1 MKRIILAYCRCFY
14 SMQLKADRRISLSPG
29 RKTHD
34 SVWLVHRFRVASLTF
49 SPSSPLPKFTRALP
63 SQSYSLGR
71 SQGLAQPYPRGK
83 ASLRGQPAP
92 HLCPLLCQALFL
104 FTSLYLRS
112 RDWACLPPFLLG
124 FLFSRD
130 LQFQTNKNLTFPQNN
145 HPRHFSFSL

>member
-1 MKRIILAYCRCFY
+1 MLLFNA
-14 SMQLKADRRISLSPG
+14 LSEPT
-29 RKTHD
+29 KSWQKD
-34 SVWLVHRFRVASLTF
+34 LSVPRQEEHTIVCGWLVHRFRVASLTF

-112 RDWACLPPFLLG
+112 RDWAYLPPFLLG